1 MINKINTSN
10 WKEFK
15 IFYNS
20 KNNKGLF
27 KISVGGD
34 TAKINSY
41 MTPSDNINDKVCI
54 VSNTAVNNGIV
65 DEIKG
70 FKTNNKNVITLA
82 TRGNDYKAFYHK
94 NYYVIP
100 VIRTICLAPVN
111 FILNDHI
118 AFFLCTIFYQ
128 NAYKYGYSRFLSGER
143 IKKDNITLPA
153 KQNKEGKYEPDWEF
167 MEDYIKSISKKVNF
181 SDTIQVNN
189 NELPPLNT
197 EKPDTTNWQEFR
209 IDDLF
214 YLRKGE
220 RLVEIDR
227 IIGDAPLV
235 TASFYNNGITS
246 HIDFEVFENTKK
258 IFRNKI
264 TVDIFANVFFHSY
277 DYFSDDNIHSLVLK
291 SDKELNI
298 YVNLFLVSIIKK
310 LQPRYGFGRQ
320 VRLHRLMK
328 EIIKLPVKQNS
339 NGKYEPDWQFMEDY
353 IKSLPYSSNL

>member
-128 NAYKYGYSRFLSGER
+128 NAYKYGYGRFLSGER

-153 KQNKEGKYEPDWEF
+153 KQNKEGKYEPDWKF
-167 MEDYIKSISKKVNF
+167 MGDYIKSISKKVDF
-181 SDTIQVNN
+181 SDAIQVNN
-189 NELPPLNT
+189 RELPPLQ
-197 EKPDTTNWQEFR
+197 K
-209 IDDLF
+209 
-214 YLRKGE
+214 
-220 RLVEIDR
+220 
-227 IIGDAPLV
+227 
-235 TASFYNNGITS
+235 ASFKEFNLSDIFIVERGKRLTKLNQISGEIAYISSTKDDNGVDNYVMPPDNMKIYQNALTLNNSGSVGYCFYHSYKFVASDHCT
-246 HIDFEVFENTKK
+246 VLLLKNKK
-258 IFRNKI
+258 IVLNNNI
-264 TVDIFANVFFHSY
+264 AIF
-277 DYFSDDNIHSLVLK
+277 LK
-291 SDKELNI
+291 SLLEKMK
-298 YVNLFLVSIIKK
+298 YKYS
-310 LQPRYGFGRQ
+310 FGREINNE
-320 VRLHRLMK
+320 RINK
-328 EIIKLPVKQNS
+328 EIINLPAKQNLK
-339 NGKYEPDWQFMEDY
+339 GEYEPDWQFMEDY